1 MHSTDGNVWTSAAS
15 YGGTTD
21 LELRFTNGLIYADN
35 KFITFGNHFSAE
47 GSTIGSSTWINALMY
62 SEDGGV
68 NWVKQT
74 TVFASDD
81 YVFAIYGL

>member
-21 LELRFTNGLIYADN
+21 LDLRFTTGLLYADN
-35 KFITFGNHFSAE
+35 KFIAYGNHFGAE
-47 GSTIGSSTWINALMY
+47 GSTTINAFMY

-68 NWVKQT
+68 NWV
-74 TVFASDD
+74 
-81 YVFAIYGL
+81 